1 MVPGRGPCP
10 LRASDYDLLMLGT
23 EQMIHTPAPRDL
35 ILIQKLQGVVLPPE
49 EALVNAY
56 SPLRAALLSSLNPFR
71 PDFFQVVTYIL
82 SHQQRDQ
89 QLLGIAQIRENH
101 RRATAQVVYLAPDRG
116 WEDPAIWPRWLEDIC
131 QRAGERGMRRLLV
144 YLSAEDARLSA
155 FQQTAFHI
163 YAHED
168 LFRLANLSP
177 EPMAERGTGFRSR
190 RAEDAWGL
198 ARLYDAITPPVVQQ
212 AEGLSQAGQ
221 DEAIC
226 VPIASH
232 GTRGYVLEVEQEI
245 LGYAETRCGSRGA
258 WVRFLLHPQARGMA
272 ETLVRGALSRLPNQR
287 VYCGLPDYQG
297 GVRLALQSVGFEP
310 FGRQALLVRYIAVF
324 ARKSVAELVS
334 TLEKGAEVIAPVA
347 QADESA

>member
-1 MVPGRGPCP
+1 
-10 LRASDYDLLMLGT
+10 
-23 EQMIHTPAPRDL
+23 MIHTPAPRDL

-49 EALVNAY
+49 EALINAY

-71 PDFFQVVTYIL
+71 PDSYQAITYVL
-82 SHQQRDQ
+82 SHQRQDQ
-89 QLLGIAQIRENH
+89 QLLGVAQIQENH

-116 WEDPAIWPRWLEDIC
+116 WEDPAIWPRWLEGIC
-131 QRAGERGMRRLLV
+131 EKVGERGMRRLLA
-144 YLSAEDARLSA
+144 YLPSENARLSA
-155 FQQTAFHI
+155 FQQAGFRI

-168 LFRLANLSP
+168 LFRLANSP
-177 EPMAERGTGFRSR
+177 SEPRAEGGTGLRPR

-212 AEGLSQAGQ
+212 AEGLSQAGR

-232 GTRGYVLEVEQEI
+232 GTRGYVLEIEQEI
-245 LGYAETRCGSRGA
+245 LGYAETRCGSQGA
-258 WVRFLLHPQARGMA
+258 WVRFVLHPQARGMA
-272 ETLVRGALSRLPNQR
+272 GTLVRGALSRLPNQR

-297 GVRLALQSVGFEP
+297 GVRLALQSAGFEP

-324 ARKSVAELVS
+324 VRKSVAELAFA
-334 TLEKGAEVIAPVA
+334 LERGAEVIAPVA
-347 QADESA
+347 RANESCPSPSTCDLPLAT